1 MKAADVAF
9 MIGHDDDIVLNPS
22 VGNPRRRDAP
32 PRSSNWAG
40 MQSDVAIVSAVQ
52 KFYPSLVIITLATV
66 EELRATNASMVV
78 IISYKTQPSFAWY
91 STFFETLNG
100 LEARGTIVYPSCNF
114 KQLISSKANYVRH
127 YEIKLYF
134 LKRSPF
140 YASLTYGKSQL
151 LARVVRPSTHPRLF
165 EYLQPLIAESQRALD
180 ALPPDGPH
188 DPKIL
193 MRVDWGTG
201 EPLLAASSP
210 TQQAED
216 SGAFRLDKAIVKKAS
231 SLAAPERKLQ
241 RSLAERTHAP
251 LVGPLGHFINEI
263 EIHPGYYVDWD
274 DTPDETIE
282 PLARA
287 YGEYITRVLSELGRV
302 QYEAAAAQGDP

>member
-114 KQLISSKANYVRH
+114 KQLISSKANYVR
-127 YEIKLYF
+127 
-134 LKRSPF
+134 
-140 YASLTYGKSQL
+140 
-151 LARVVRPSTHPRLF
+151 
-165 EYLQPLIAESQRALD
+165 PLIAESQRALD